1 LPARPEEKAQ
11 MLARLAARLYFSAV
25 LVPVSIVR
33 KLRRSS
39 PFGEK
44 AYLAPTSWDR

>member
-1 LPARPEEKAQ
+1 
-11 MLARLAARLYFSAV
+11 MLARLAAQLYFSTV

-33 KLRRSS
+33 KLRKSS

-44 AYLAPTSWDR
+44 AYLAPTAWDR

>member
-1 LPARPEEKAQ
+1 
-11 MLARLAARLYFSAV
+11 MLARLAARLYFSTV

-33 KLRRSS
+33 RARKSS

-44 AYLAPTSWDR
+44 AYLAPTAWDR

>member
-1 LPARPEEKAQ
+1 
-11 MLARLAARLYFSAV
+11 MLARLAARLYFATV

-33 KLRRSS
+33 KLRKSS

-44 AYLAPTSWDR
+44 AHLAPTAWDR